1 MVRMFY
7 QAKPS
12 ERVMDEKSTSDQRRN
27 AASTDASAGD
37 IIQHVLPY
45 LWPRDAAWVRYRVG
59 GSLCLLLLAKLMAL
73 GAPQLYGRAVDAL
86 SQTGISDLMLGAV
99 GLTVAYGLA
108 KVASSGFQQLRD
120 AVFAPVA
127 QRAFRALAGET
138 FAHLHGLSLRYH
150 ISRKTGGLSRI
161 IERGVKAIEFLLR
174 FLLFSIFPLVL
185 EILGIAIVFW
195 QFDTWYVAILVCTM
209 AVYVWFTF
217 VVTEWRI
224 KIRREMNTQDTEA
237 NQRAIDSL
245 LNFETVKYFS
255 AEARELRRYDQS
267 IARYGVSALQTA
279 YSLAFLN
286 FGQSLVIWFGVILVM
301 ALAASGVHDGT
312 MSIGDFVL
320 VNAYMIQ
327 VTLPLGF
334 LGTVYREIRQ
344 SLVDMGE
351 MFALLAQRKDI
362 VEKPDAVPLV
372 AQRGQIEFRDVHFS
386 YDPDR
391 TILEGLNLTIEPGQ
405 TIGIVGA
412 TGSGKS
418 TIARLLFRFY
428 DVTRGAIEIDGQNL
442 CDVTLKSLHQ
452 AIGVV
457 PQDIVL
463 FNETIGYNIAYGK
476 DDPSEAEIIAAAKQ
490 ASIHEFIIS
499 LPDGYDTTVGERGLK
514 LSGGEKQRVGIA
526 RTLLKNPPILI
537 LDEATSALD
546 TGTENTVQMA
556 LQSAG
561 THRTVIAIA
570 HRLSSIVSAD
580 QIIVLHAGK
589 IVERGTHKDLIAMGG
604 RFTRL
609 WQSQRVDQ
617 VV

>member
-1 MVRMFY
+1 
-7 QAKPS
+7 
-12 ERVMDEKSTSDQRRN
+12 MDEKPTNDQSHESTR
-27 AASTDASAGD
+27 ADASVGD
-37 IIQHVLPY
+37 IIRHVLPY
-45 LWPRDAAWVRYRVG
+45 LWPQDAAWVRYRVV
-59 GSLCLLLLAKLMAL
+59 GSLFLLLFAKLMAL
-73 GAPQLYGRAVDAL
+73 WAPLLYGRAVDSL
-86 SQTGISDLMLGAV
+86 SQTWASDLLLGAV
-99 GLTVAYGLA
+99 GLTAAYGLA
-108 KVASSGFQQLRD
+108 KVASSGFQQMRD

-161 IERGVKAIEFLLR
+161 IERGVKAVEFLLR
-174 FLLFSIFPLVL
+174 FLLFSIFPLLL
-185 EILGIAIVFW
+185 EILGIAIAFW
-195 QFDTWYVAILVCTM
+195 TFDTWYVAILLTTM
-209 AVYVWFTF
+209 VVYVWFTF

-224 KIRREMNTQDTEA
+224 KIRKEMNTQDTEA

-255 AEARELRRYDQS
+255 AEARELQRYDQS
-267 IARYGVSALQTA
+267 IARYGVSALKTA
-279 YSLAFLN
+279 YSLALLN
-286 FGQSLVIWFGVILVM
+286 FGQSVVIWTGVISVM
-301 ALAASGVHDGT
+301 TLAALGVQAGK

-344 SLVDMGE
+344 ALVDMGE
-351 MFALLAQRKDI
+351 MFALLAQQKDI
-362 VEKPDAVPLV
+362 VEKPDAAYLV
-372 AQRGQIEFRDVHFS
+372 APRGQIVFRDVHFS
-386 YDPDR
+386 YDRDR
-391 TILEGLNLTIEPGQ
+391 TILEGLNLKIEPGQ
-405 TIGIVGA
+405 TIGIVGP

-418 TIARLLFRFY
+418 TICRLLFRFY

-442 CDVTLKSLHQ
+442 CDVTVKSLHQ

-476 DDPSEAEIIAAAKQ
+476 DNPSEADIFAAAKL
-490 ASIHEFIIS
+490 ASIHEFIVG

-514 LSGGEKQRVGIA
+514 LSGGERQRVGIA
-526 RTLLKNPPILI
+526 RTLLKNPAILI

-556 LQSAG
+556 LESG
-561 THRTVIAIA
+561 GSNRTVIVIA
-570 HRLSSIVSAD
+570 HRLSSIVNAD

-589 IVERGTHKDLIAMGG
+589 IVERGTYQDLVAKGG

-617 VV
+617 AL